1 MTPLF
6 DMVQKWFVTLPHC
19 AALGLEFAGL
29 EGDKA
34 TFRVDYRPEL
44 VGNGYK
50 GIVHGGVITSLIDT
64 TSALSVFAKLEAA
77 EAMATLDLRIDYL
90 KAATPH
96 QAIYCTAEC
105 YKLARQIAFT
115 RAVCHHGDPNDPI
128 AHGIATFMR
137 ATSTNPFGQGAV

>member
-44 VGNGYK
+44 VGNGCK

-77 EAMATLDLRIDYL
+77 LR
-90 KAATPH
+90 
-96 QAIYCTAEC
+96 
-105 YKLARQIAFT
+105 
-115 RAVCHHGDPNDPI
+115 
-128 AHGIATFMR
+128 
-137 ATSTNPFGQGAV
+137 